1 MTPALLGPLDRLQG
15 LPVSGQPASSRG
27 LSFGVEFQRRSLQF
41 SQEWEL
47 QGRFATADFS
57 ERLDMLTMR
66 AIGIALFLKES
77 CLRPGS

>member
-1 MTPALLGPLDRLQG
+1 M
-15 LPVSGQPASSRG
+15 
-27 LSFGVEFQRRSLQF
+27 
-41 SQEWEL
+41 

>member
-15 LPVSGQPASSRG
+15 VPVPGQPASSRG
-27 LSFGVEFQRRSLQF
+27 LSFSVEFQRRSLQF

-57 ERLDMLTMR
+57 ERLDMLTMPD
-66 AIGIALFLKES
+66 IGIAPFLKEE
-77 CLRPGS
+77 LLEAG